1 MDWLNDYEDELR
13 LVFQESRRIISEFP
27 EPLNQQGMS
36 YLEHFNVFNA
46 ESHKTTYVIFYP
58 FGCRRD
64 AESLQRLLARC
75 RWATSFYVVFLHTG

>member
-46 ESHKTTYVIFYP
+46 ESHKNYICYILP
-58 FGCRRD
+58 FWLQRD